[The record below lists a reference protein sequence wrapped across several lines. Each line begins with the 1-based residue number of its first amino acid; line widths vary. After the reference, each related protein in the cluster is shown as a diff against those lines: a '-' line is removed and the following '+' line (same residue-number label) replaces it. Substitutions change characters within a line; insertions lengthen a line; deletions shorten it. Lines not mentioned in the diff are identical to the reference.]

1 MTLATK
7 RATGRRRATIAIA
20 LALCGAIALA
30 AVRFSRDP
38 APATPVPAGGRT
50 VPVVLNGSC
59 PTPVYPAAA
68 RAQRENGVVM
78 LNFLVGTDGS
88 VVDSRVETSSGHAE
102 LDQAARATLSRC
114 RFRPGTLNGRPEASW
129 HIMKYVWSVPN

>member
-7 RATGRRRATIAIA
+7 RATVRRRATIAIA

-38 APATPVPAGGRT
+38 VPATPVPAGGRT

-68 RAQRENGVVM
+68 GAQRESGVVM

-88 VVDSRVETSSGHAE
+88 VVDSRVETSSGHAV
-102 LDQAARATLSRC
+102 LDEAARVTLSRC
-114 RFRPGTLNGRPEASW
+114 RFQPGTLNGRPEASW